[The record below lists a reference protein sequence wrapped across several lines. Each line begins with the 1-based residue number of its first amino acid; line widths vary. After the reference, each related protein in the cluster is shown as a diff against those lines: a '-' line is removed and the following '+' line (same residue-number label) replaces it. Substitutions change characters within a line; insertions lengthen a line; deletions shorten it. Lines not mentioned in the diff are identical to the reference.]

1 MIVLFFLAY
10 DVVLYEENCYPY
22 GVYESYFSDYF
33 VGKTPC
39 LLKLSEW
46 KKYKSNDLLIITT
59 WRGLGEIKELFDNI
73 SVKFTKDTVYLP
85 DTTFVAEDYIFV
97 GKFPNPYK
105 KGKSITIEVGNNVE
119 ALGGARDINM
129 GYFSIS
135 RKRDGIMYESD
146 LSAIGEW
153 GFAKDKLCITNIKW
167 FKHPERKLRV
177 ERFKNIKL
185 YYDGNLFST
194 SQAHKFARLM
204 NNIYVV
210 YDSIY
215 SIPMPET
222 VFIYVYLSQEERT
235 RYTTYSQPF
244 NTIWSKIEDKE
255 SFLKGE
261 IHNPILS
268 YAHEMARVSF
278 QPFSSVYPPS
288 IGADDWSH
296 YAPMVGVIPYLYSI
310 YGDTAW
316 FYSYPYQKNGIPNFE
331 KLIEGANSTYESIL
345 YDIDKKYGKE
355 IIGKA
360 INLSIP
366 SPYFRHVDIKK
377 FMKVLC
383 GLIDDR
389 KIKKRIENGFPT
401 PFEHS
406 LFRWK
411 RWKPLGISPEM
422 EEMFW
427 KNEFI
432 VKDVKKGSIADSLG
446 IKPGDCLLQIEGYSV
461 RKKKDWAY
469 RSLLSKNDGD
479 TVFMVFKRGKK
490 NIKLKYIPQGI

>member
-167 FKHPERKLRV
+167 CKHPERNCVLK
-177 ERFKNIKL
+177 
-185 YYDGNLFST
+185 G
-194 SQAHKFARLM
+194 
-204 NNIYVV
+204 
-210 YDSIY
+210 
-215 SIPMPET
+215 
-222 VFIYVYLSQEERT
+222 
-235 RYTTYSQPF
+235 
-244 NTIWSKIEDKE
+244 SKI
-255 SFLKGE
+255 
-261 IHNPILS
+261 
-268 YAHEMARVSF
+268 
-278 QPFSSVYPPS
+278 
-288 IGADDWSH
+288 
-296 YAPMVGVIPYLYSI
+296 
-310 YGDTAW
+310 
-316 FYSYPYQKNGIPNFE
+316 
-331 KLIEGANSTYESIL
+331 
-345 YDIDKKYGKE
+345 
-355 IIGKA
+355 
-360 INLSIP
+360 
-366 SPYFRHVDIKK
+366 
-377 FMKVLC
+377 
-383 GLIDDR
+383 
-389 KIKKRIENGFPT
+389 
-401 PFEHS
+401 
-406 LFRWK
+406 
-411 RWKPLGISPEM
+411 
-422 EEMFW
+422 
-427 KNEFI
+427 
-432 VKDVKKGSIADSLG
+432 
-446 IKPGDCLLQIEGYSV
+446 
-461 RKKKDWAY
+461 
-469 RSLLSKNDGD
+469 
-479 TVFMVFKRGKK
+479 
-490 NIKLKYIPQGI
+490 